1 MASIENRLYCKI
13 STSMALQRT
22 GALAYLRPTRMI
34 TIDGEYVPTNHPRGL
49 FPGFCIQDL
58 IVNPFKSQLDFELCG
73 NIQVDVKNAAKLIC
87 RYLLEHSPNPF
98 RVWSIDRYVNEPDL
112 MTVLL
117 PGGSIQIMKKTN
129 REGVYILSADNYLLK
144 NAEVEVFTG
153 RVDGDF
159 IPIMENDAVL
169 ADGEESIKKVVR
181 YQDIWKLINLGSD
194 ASDSLN
200 LHECESIRVIGSA
213 RNSVPSLTRIANA
226 IKHSDS
232 ESY

>member
-34 TIDGEYVPTNHPRGL
+34 TIDGEYVPINHRNGL

-58 IVNPFKSQLDFELCG
+58 VVNPFKSQLDFELSG
-73 NIQVDVKNAAKLIC
+73 NIQVDVKNAARLIC
-87 RYLLEHSPNPF
+87 RHLLEHSPNPF
-98 RVWSIDRYVNEPDL
+98 RVWSIDRYVSEPDL
-112 MTVLL
+112 ATVLL

-129 REGVYILSADNYLLK
+129 REGVFVLSSDSYLLK

-153 RVDGDF
+153 RVDEDF
-159 IPIMENDAVL
+159 IPIMENDAVML
-169 ADGEESIKKVVR
+169 PNGKKLKKVVR
-181 YQDIWKLINLGSD
+181 YQDIWKLVDLGSD

-200 LHECESIRVIGSA
+200 LYECEEIHVVGSA
-213 RNSVPSLTRIANA
+213 RNSVPTLTRIAEAIRNA
-226 IKHSDS
+226 DV